1 MLKSL
6 QAKNF
11 AIIDE
16 IDIVFNEG
24 MIVLTGE
31 TGAGKSILVDALSLV
46 LGERGGSNL
55 IRDSDKRA
63 EFSAEF
69 VIDKHKRAKLWLSD
83 QSLDDNDDCVLRRI
97 VNPDGRSRAFINGNQ
112 VNLQTLKSLGELLVD
127 IHGQHFHQS
136 LGKTEVQRELIDHFG
151 DLLSL
156 KNKINATFNS
166 WNTLT
171 KKLRSSQ
178 QIAKDRDARA
188 DLLDFQFQEL
198 NTLDLKNDE
207 YDSITLEF
215 SKIHNIEKLNNGIN
229 LILNNLQDSE
239 ITNAES
245 LINNSVKS
253 LDSLIEFDHALNE
266 AKILLE
272 GAAIQSSEAADYLR
286 RYYSSIEF
294 DPEKNRELDERI
306 NNIKSI
312 ARKHRVEPTELH
324 EVFEKIK
331 IELDDLKDS
340 ESSQKNLNKDIENA
354 RNDYMILAK
363 KLSDSRVIS
372 AKKLSSAV
380 TKAMS
385 SLGMPDGKFD
395 INVTQNDTISSHGL
409 DDINFLISANPGQPP
424 QSIAKIASGG
434 ELSRMSL
441 AIQVIA
447 SEGNYIPTMVFDEVD
462 SGVGGAVAEM
472 VGRRL
477 SELGSKRQVL
487 CVTHL
492 PQVASQADSHF
503 RINKLSDGKSTKVHV
518 TPLNND
524 SRIEEIARM
533 LGGIKVTERTR
544 EHASEML
551 SAKNN

>member
-239 ITNAES
+239 ITNA
-245 LINNSVKS
+245 L
-253 LDSLIEFDHALNE
+253 
-266 AKILLE
+266 
-272 GAAIQSSEAADYLR
+272 
-286 RYYSSIEF
+286 
-294 DPEKNRELDERI
+294 
-306 NNIKSI
+306 
-312 ARKHRVEPTELH
+312 
-324 EVFEKIK
+324 
-331 IELDDLKDS
+331 
-340 ESSQKNLNKDIENA
+340 
-354 RNDYMILAK
+354 
-363 KLSDSRVIS
+363 
-372 AKKLSSAV
+372 
-380 TKAMS
+380 
-385 SLGMPDGKFD
+385 
-395 INVTQNDTISSHGL
+395 
-409 DDINFLISANPGQPP
+409 
-424 QSIAKIASGG
+424 
-434 ELSRMSL
+434 
-441 AIQVIA
+441 
-447 SEGNYIPTMVFDEVD
+447 
-462 SGVGGAVAEM
+462 
-472 VGRRL
+472 
-477 SELGSKRQVL
+477 
-487 CVTHL
+487 
-492 PQVASQADSHF
+492 
-503 RINKLSDGKSTKVHV
+503 
-518 TPLNND
+518 
-524 SRIEEIARM
+524 
-533 LGGIKVTERTR
+533 
-544 EHASEML
+544 
-551 SAKNN
+551 

>member
-6 QAKNF
+6 RAKNF

-16 IDIVFNEG
+16 IDIVFNKG

-46 LGERGGSNL
+46 LGERGGANL
-55 IRDSDKRA
+55 IRNNNKRA

-69 VIDKHKRAKLWLSD
+69 LIDNHQSAKLWLLN

-136 LGKTEVQRELIDHFG
+136 LGKTEVQRALIDHYG
-151 DLLSL
+151 DLLQL
-156 KNKINATFNS
+156 KSDVDSAFNG

-171 KKLRSSQ
+171 KKLRTSEL
-178 QIAKDRDARA
+178 IIKDRDARI

-198 NTLDLKNDE
+198 NSLDLKDGE
-207 YDSITLEF
+207 YDLISLEF

-245 LINNSVKS
+245 LTNNSIKS
-253 LDSLIEFDHALNE
+253 LDSLIRFDDSLNE
-266 AKILLE
+266 AKSLLE

-286 RYYSSIEF
+286 RYCTSIEF
-294 DPEKNRELDERI
+294 NPEKNRQLDERI
-306 NNIKSI
+306 NTIKST
-312 ARKHRVEPTELH
+312 ARKHRVEPNELH
-324 EVFEKIK
+324 IIFEKIK
-331 IELDDLKDS
+331 IELDDLKNS
-340 ESSQKNLNKDIENA
+340 EASQKNLSNDIKIALNS
-354 RNDYMILAK
+354 YMQLAK
-363 KLSDSRVIS
+363 KLSDSRTVC
-372 AKKLSSAV
+372 AKKLSIAV

-385 SLGMPDGKFD
+385 GLGMPDGKFD
-395 INVTQNDTISSHGL
+395 INVTQNESISSHGL
-409 DDINFLISANPGQPP
+409 DDINFLISANPGQAP

-477 SELGSKRQVL
+477 SELGENRQVL

-503 RINKLSDGKSTKVHV
+503 RINKLSDGKSTKIHI
-518 TPLNND
+518 TPLNHD
-524 SRIEEIARM
+524 SRIEEVARM
-533 LGGIKVTERTR
+533 LGGIKVTKRTR
-544 EHASEML
+544 DHAAEML
-551 SAKNN
+551 SIKNH